1 MAVLMVMTKKYSEF
15 ITTLQLYIFL
25 IILIRTLTSL
35 SRISQLKMPG
45 FSFLYSS
52 ILFSTLEVIFSKIF
66 YIYSKNAVMEYY

>member
-1 MAVLMVMTKKYSEF
+1 MVLMAMTMKISKF
-15 ITTLQLYIFL
+15 IMTLQLYIFL

-52 ILFSTLEVIFSKIF
+52 ILFSTLEENFSRIF
-66 YIYSKNAVMEYY
+66 YIYSKNAIMEY